1 LRPIDGLAADDQLLI
16 GVRTFE
22 IKTDPGLTVGIEF
35 SARILAKNG
44 NLVASRV
51 FQQSQKLDKLD
62 PVAAVAGFNEA
73 FARIATDLI
82 TWTAD
87 QL

>member
-1 LRPIDGLAADDQLLI
+1 MRPIDGLAADDQLLI
-16 GVRTFE
+16 DVRTFE

-51 FQQSQKLDKLD
+51 FQQSQKLD